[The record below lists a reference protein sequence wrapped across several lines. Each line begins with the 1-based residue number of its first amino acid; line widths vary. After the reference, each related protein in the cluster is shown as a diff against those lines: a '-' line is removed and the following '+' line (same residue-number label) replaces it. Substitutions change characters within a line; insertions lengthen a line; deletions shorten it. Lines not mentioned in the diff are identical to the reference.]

1 MMLLAEKSLQ
11 NADRCDIQATVSRQA
26 GEFQPIQRVF
36 FATPRNEKIG
46 YPTFWVVERNP
57 VGRLW
62 RNARTDT
69 TPRNRL
75 ALFNV
80 R

>member
-1 MMLLAEKSLQ
+1 MMLLAGKSVQ
-11 NADRCDIQATVSRQA
+11 NADQCDIQATVSTQA
-26 GEFQPIQRVF
+26 DEFPPIQRVF

-62 RNARTDT
+62 RNARTARAGSWMFPANGD
-69 TPRNRL
+69 R
-75 ALFNV
+75 
-80 R
+80 